1 MTQRQIEK
9 KDPQK
14 VRADFPIA
22 DRVTG
27 WFFRQTE
34 ISNGAWLVEG
44 TDLWGRVVSRQGGD
58 PDELLSA
65 CAADAE
71 RISTETKSAV

>member
-1 MTQRQIEK
+1 MTQRQVEK

-14 VRADFPIA
+14 IREDFPIA
-22 DRVTG
+22 DRVSG
-27 WFFRQTE
+27 WFFRQSE
-34 ISNGAWLVEG
+34 VSNGAWLVEG

-58 PDELLSA
+58 PDELLSE

-71 RISTETKSAV
+71 RIAAEAKRAV